1 MEARQRHSLLG
12 LALVEARTSLL
23 AALGKGGFDAL
34 YRRVAEAVE
43 SDAAD
48 EEWAAD
54 RFAWQMV
61 QLVYLEQER
70 ERCRE
75 PARLGQVVQ

>member
-1 MEARQRHSLLG
+1 MCR
-12 LALVEARTSLL
+12 
-23 AALGKGGFDAL
+23 

-48 EEWAAD
+48 GEWSAD

-75 PARLGQVVQ
+75 SARLGEIVE